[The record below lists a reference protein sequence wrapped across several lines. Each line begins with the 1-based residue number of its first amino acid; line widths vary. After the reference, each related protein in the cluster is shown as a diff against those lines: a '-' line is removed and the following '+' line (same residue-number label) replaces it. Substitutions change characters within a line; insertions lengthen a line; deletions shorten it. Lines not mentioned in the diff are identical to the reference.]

1 MMGLQPEAQMLAGQ
15 SQQSA
20 VATLAKGHAGW
31 VRICHWLMAMSVLT
45 LGFSGVVILAAHP
58 RLYWGNAG
66 NDMTKALIELPISPK
81 WNDNGWSP
89 PTQFFVGAHGAVVTR
104 MRTYDP
110 FNDNAWAR
118 SLHFLAAWV
127 FVITLSAYAVAGL
140 VTGHLGRDLIP
151 RRAELAP
158 KVVWRDIRE
167 HLTLKIHPTSG
178 GPPYGVLQKAAYAG
192 VVVVALPMMVL
203 TGLAMSPAV
212 DAAWH
217 WLPALFGGSQSAR
230 TVHFTFLCLLLLF
243 LVIHLLMVVLSGPV
257 RQLRA
262 MTVGRSR

>member
-1 MMGLQPEAQMLAGQ
+1 MAAHSEAQMPAGQ
-15 SQQSA
+15 LQL
-20 VATLAKGHAGW
+20 LAAAALPKGHAGW
-31 VRICHWLMAMSVLT
+31 VRICHWLLAVSVLM

-81 WNDNGWSP
+81 WNDRGWGP
-89 PTQFFVGAHGAVVTR
+89 PTQFFVGAHGPVVTR

-118 SLHFLAAWV
+118 SLHFLAAWL
-127 FVITLSAYAVAGL
+127 FVTSLSAYAIAGL
-140 VTGHLGRDLIP
+140 VTGHLERDLIP

-158 KVVWRDIRE
+158 KLVWRDIRE
-167 HLTLKIHPTSG
+167 HLTLKTRPTSG

-212 DAAWH
+212 AAAWH

-230 TVHFTFLCLLLLF
+230 TLHFIFLCLLLLF
-243 LVIHLLMVVLSGPV
+243 LVVHVVMVALSGPL

-262 MTVGRSR
+262 MTVGD